1 MFDSAWHKALGGT
14 AISQAE
20 GKRGLTTGSGAVAEV
35 EVEVEEGG
43 HARWFLAGSVRG
55 RAVSYLCEVCYSG
68 LIQHGPLLS
77 GKY

>member
-1 MFDSAWHKALGGT
+1 MFDSAWHKALRGM
-14 AISQAE
+14 AVSQAE
-20 GKRGLTTGSGAVAEV
+20 GKRGLTTGSGAVV
-35 EVEVEEGG
+35 SVEVEEGG

-55 RAVSYLCEVCYSG
+55 RALSCSCEVCYSG